1 MTFQIPGALRQFA
14 GGRSQVNIEQPGTSV
29 NSALLA
35 LWALCPGMRDRV
47 LTEQGELR
55 QHINI
60 FVGDEN
66 IRYTGGLATRVS
78 SESVI
83 SIVPAI
89 SGRIGLEFFEA
100 ADCDRRLEGPDRK
113 TN

>member
-1 MTFQIPGALRQFA
+1 MTFQIPAALREFS
-14 GGRSQVNIEQPGTSV
+14 GGRSRVEVEGSCETLSEAL
-29 NSALLA
+29 SAL
-35 LWALCPGMRDRV
+35 WVLCPGIRDRV
-47 LTEQGELR
+47 LTEQEQPR

-83 SIVPAI
+83 SIVPAV
-89 SGRIGLEFFEA
+89 SGG
-100 ADCDRRLEGPDRK
+100 
-113 TN
+113 